1 MKRIYDT
8 KEKVHNR
15 ALEAIGKTLGE
26 IDENN
31 LKNVNNKSYPGNVI
45 EQIWY
50 DHPADNISEP
60 DFKEAGVELKVTPID
75 KQSKGNKDKKVT
87 RLIAGERLVLNKIH
101 YKNEYKKSFEESS
114 FWHKNK
120 VIELIQY
127 YRRDTSDKKKFSSK
141 ELIEDKK
148 QFKIAYATLLSM
160 VDLTDFNLP
169 KDTVLEISD
178 KDFEIIKQDWE
189 KISKLINES
198 KAEELSEG
206 MTNYLGACTK
216 AATGAEFTTQVGSE
230 IKPKPRAYSFKTK
243 FINELIN
250 TQIIGNN
257 HSAAI
262 NSIVKDANELK
273 NNSLEEIIISRFLPF
288 YPTNKK
294 VWSQQD

>member
-127 YRRDTSDKKKFSSK
+127 YRRDTSDKKKFSRK

-250 TQIIGNN
+250 TQIIG
-257 HSAAI
+257 
-262 NSIVKDANELK
+262 
-273 NNSLEEIIISRFLPF
+273 
-288 YPTNKK
+288 
-294 VWSQQD
+294 